1 MEAQPS
7 VVFLITALGLGG
19 AETQVVRLASGL
31 KARGWQVSAVTMVPK
46 GHNAEALERLGVRVF
61 SLDMRRSLPDPRAV
75 MALARLLRQEK
86 PTVLHAHMVHAN
98 LLARFV
104 RLFAPV
110 PVVVST
116 AHNIDEGGR
125 WRELA
130 YRLTDPLSN
139 LTTQVSEAG
148 LERYVRIGATPA
160 HKIRFVPNG
169 INTAE
174 FRPDPAA
181 RQRLR
186 DELGLGGDFVW
197 LAAGRLTEAKDYP
210 NMFHAFKKA
219 LETDRNSM
227 LLIGGTGELMESL
240 QTLAQELGLAGR
252 VRFLGLRKDMAQVM
266 NAADG
271 FVLSSAW
278 EGLPMVLL
286 EASASGLPMVA
297 TDVGGNR
304 EVVHQGQTGFLVPPR
319 DSAALAGAMTKLMAL
334 PPLQRREM
342 GERAREFVGER
353 YSLEAVLSQW
363 ESIYRELAGGPKG
376 WASPQSRSVSKE

>member
-1 MEAQPS
+1 METGPS

-31 KARGWQVSAVTMVPK
+31 KARGWRVSAVTMVPK
-46 GHNAEALERLGVRVF
+46 GHNAEALEKLGVPVV
-61 SLDMRRSLPDPRAV
+61 SLNMGRSLPDPRAV
-75 MALARLLRQEK
+75 MALARYLRQEK

-98 LLARFV
+98 LLARAV

-110 PVVVST
+110 PVVIST
-116 AHNIDEGGR
+116 AHNVDEGGR

-148 LERYVRIGATPA
+148 LERYVAIGATPA
-160 HKIRFVPNG
+160 SKIRFVPNG
-169 INTAE
+169 ISTAE

-186 DELGLGGDFVW
+186 DEMGSGSDFVW

-210 NMFHAFKKA
+210 NMLHAFTKVLATEKSS
-219 LETDRNSM
+219 T
-227 LLIGGTGELMESL
+227 LLIGGTGELLEPLKKLVADLSL
-240 QTLAQELGLAGR
+240 SKR
-252 VRFLGLRKDMAQVM
+252 VRFLGLRKDMAGVM

-271 FVLSSAW
+271 FVLSSVW

-304 EVVHQGQTGFLVPPR
+304 EVVHGGETGFLVPPK
-319 DSAALAGAMTKLMAL
+319 DSAALAAAMSKLMGL
-334 PPLQRREM
+334 PVAQRREM
-342 GERAREFVGER
+342 GAAARRFVQER
-353 YSLEAVLSQW
+353 YGLESVLSQW
-363 ESIYRELAGGPKG
+363 ESIYRELAGLGNS
-376 WASPQSRSVSKE
+376 ASPHPRPVSKE